1 MFCPDFFVFVFL
13 LLRDFLILITI
24 MMFTALR
31 TVQNE
36 IRHKINDFSRL
47 NTALSTNVT
56 KLSTECHELQ
66 ELEVKLNTLADE
78 AGYTS
83 TKLVELVHDNQDI
96 LKQERQLIQ
105 SDVIQAMI
113 EVVFH
118 ADGDE
123 SGDLSEREVS
133 KLLIRMKNLPAI
145 TVNEELFRLKV
156 MANPKVRAVI
166 DLVQELDMDN
176 DNHGGGDDTDK
187 ADRIF
192 ELNPD
197 KYQVGVE
204 ESK

>member
-1 MFCPDFFVFVFL
+1 
-13 LLRDFLILITI
+13 
-24 MMFTALR
+24 
-31 TVQNE
+31 
-36 IRHKINDFSRL
+36 
-47 NTALSTNVT
+47 LSNNVT
-56 KLSTECHELQ
+56 KLSTECQELQ
-66 ELEVKLNTLADE
+66 VLEVKLNTLADE

-83 TKLVELVHDNQDI
+83 TKLVKLVHENQDI

-123 SGDLSEREVS
+123 SGDLSDHEVS
-133 KLLIRMKNLPAI
+133 KLMIRMKNLPAI
-145 TVNEELFRLKV
+145 SVNEESFRRKV
-156 MANPKVRAVI
+156 MANPNVRAVI
-166 DLVQELDMDN
+166 DLVLQELDIEN
-176 DNHGGGDDTDK
+176 DNHGGGGDDDDERDK

-197 KYQVGVE
+197 KYQVG